1 MSKTRKFMCCFD
13 EPLEISDKG
22 LGSPDPESLD
32 YNHNYEDDLAE
43 RYAEEMSNAIFEG
56 RPYQVEMYRSDCK
69 KNSKGKPYSKDY
81 LYGESA

>member
-1 MSKTRKFMCCFD
+1 MSKPKKFMCCFD
-13 EPLEISDKG
+13 EALEIDDKG
-22 LGSPDPESLD
+22 LGSPDPESED
-32 YNHNYEDDLAE
+32 YNYNYEDDLAE

-69 KNSKGKPYSKDY
+69 KNAKGKPYSKDY

>member
-22 LGSPDPESLD
+22 LGSPDSESKD

-43 RYAEEMSNAIFEG
+43 RYAEEMAWAITEG
-56 RPYQVEMYRSDCK
+56 RPYQVRMRPVGG
-69 KNSKGKPYSKDY
+69 NPKDTI
-81 LYGESA
+81 YGQSA